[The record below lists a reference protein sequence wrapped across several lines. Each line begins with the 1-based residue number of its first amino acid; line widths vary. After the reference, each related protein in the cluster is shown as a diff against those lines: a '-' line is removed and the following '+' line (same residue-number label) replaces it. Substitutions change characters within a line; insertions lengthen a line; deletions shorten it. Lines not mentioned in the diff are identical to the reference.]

1 MEHGPWSA
9 QAMVVGVHWLSC
21 PAECVI
27 SLDQR
32 SNQCIM
38 HGGFLT
44 TGPHEKSLFLKKF
57 IFYQR
62 NISCKDGLDKG
73 QKWYG
78 PNSSRRY

>member
-57 IFYQR
+57 IFY
-62 NISCKDGLDKG
+62 
-73 QKWYG
+73 
-78 PNSSRRY
+78 SSIVELQCCVDYCCTAK